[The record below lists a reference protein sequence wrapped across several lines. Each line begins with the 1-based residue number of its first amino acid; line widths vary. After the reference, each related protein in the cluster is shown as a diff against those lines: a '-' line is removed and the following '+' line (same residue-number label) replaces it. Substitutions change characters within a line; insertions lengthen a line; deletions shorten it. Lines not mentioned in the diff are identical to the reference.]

1 MQDTIKIYLSP
12 FKIFYMFLGSI
23 FFTASSLVIYLG
35 DIINPVY
42 KPIAIL
48 GVVFFGI
55 VAVLNIASL
64 YKLSSPCI
72 EFTKQGFIRYN
83 RVTKK
88 PVYFI
93 PREFLLGIYYDLKRP
108 SFFTLLLMPHNND
121 EQYRTKLKNIELP
134 ESFKNCPQKV
144 PVITL
149 NQIVIKFY
157 TERLDFI
164 KHEPLIKKYFNV
176 EDN

>member
-1 MQDTIKIYLSP
+1 
-12 FKIFYMFLGSI
+12 MFLGSI

-64 YKLSSPCI
+64 YKLSSPAI
-72 EFTKQGFIRYN
+72 EFTKQGFIRYS

-93 PREFLLGIYYDLKRP
+93 PKEFLLGIYYDLKRP
-108 SFFTLLLMPHNND
+108 SFFTLLLTPHNND
-121 EQYRTKLKNIELP
+121 EQYRIKLKNIELP
-134 ESFKNCPQKV
+134 ENLYNCPQKI
-144 PVITL
+144 PVIIS

-157 TERLDFI
+157 TEKTDFI
-164 KHEPLIKKYFNV
+164 KLEPLIKKYFNV
-176 EDN
+176 E

>member
-64 YKLSSPCI
+64 YKISSPAI
-72 EFTKQGFIRYN
+72 EFTKQGFIRYS

-93 PREFLLGIYYDLKRP
+93 PKEFLLGIYYDLKRP
-108 SFFTLLLMPHNND
+108 SFFTLLLTPHNND
-121 EQYRTKLKNIELP
+121 EQYRIKLKNIELP
-134 ESFKNCPQKV
+134 ENLYNCPQKI
-144 PVITL
+144 PVIIS

-157 TERLDFI
+157 TEKTDFI
-164 KHEPLIKKYFNV
+164 KLEPLIKKYFNV
-176 EDN
+176 E

>member
-64 YKLSSPCI
+64 YKLSSPAI
-72 EFTKQGFIRYN
+72 EFTKQGFIRYS

-93 PREFLLGIYYDLKRP
+93 PKEFLLGIYYDLKRP
-108 SFFTLLLMPHNND
+108 SFFTLLLTPHNND
-121 EQYRTKLKNIELP
+121 EQYRIKLKNIELP
-134 ESFKNCPQKV
+134 ENLYNCPQKI
-144 PVITL
+144 PVIIS

-157 TERLDFI
+157 TEKTDFI
-164 KHEPLIKKYFNV
+164 KLEPLIKKYFNV
-176 EDN
+176 E

>member
-55 VAVLNIASL
+55 VAVLNIVSL
-64 YKLSSPCI
+64 YKLSSPAI
-72 EFTKQGFIRYN
+72 EFTKQGFIRYS

-93 PREFLLGIYYDLKRP
+93 PKEFLLGIYYDLKRP
-108 SFFTLLLMPHNND
+108 SFFTLLLTPHNND
-121 EQYRTKLKNIELP
+121 EQYRIKLKNIELP
-134 ESFKNCPQKV
+134 ENLYNCPQKI
-144 PVITL
+144 PVIIS

-157 TERLDFI
+157 TEKTDFI
-164 KHEPLIKKYFNV
+164 KLEPLIKKYFNV
-176 EDN
+176 E

>member
-64 YKLSSPCI
+64 YKLSSPAI
-72 EFTKQGFIRYN
+72 EFTKQGFIRYS

-93 PREFLLGIYYDLKRP
+93 PEEFLLGIYYDLKRP
-108 SFFTLLLMPHNND
+108 SFFTLLLTPHNND
-121 EQYRTKLKNIELP
+121 EQYRIKLKNIELP
-134 ESFKNCPQKV
+134 ENLYNCPQKI
-144 PVITL
+144 PVIIS

-157 TERLDFI
+157 TEKTDFI
-164 KHEPLIKKYFNV
+164 KLEPLIKKYFNV
-176 EDN
+176 E

>member
-64 YKLSSPCI
+64 YKLSSPAI
-72 EFTKQGFIRYN
+72 EFTKQGFIRYS

-93 PREFLLGIYYDLKRP
+93 PKEFLLGIYYDLKRP
-108 SFFTLLLMPHNND
+108 SFFTLLLTPHNND
-121 EQYRTKLKNIELP
+121 EQYRIKLKNIDLP
-134 ESFKNCPQKV
+134 ENLYNCPQKI
-144 PVITL
+144 PVIIS

-157 TERLDFI
+157 TEKTDFI
-164 KHEPLIKKYFNV
+164 KLEPLIKKYFNV
-176 EDN
+176 E